1 MGEQFNS
8 ELKRVEELNKYS
20 KKRASRILDDM
31 ATAYLSGREHG
42 GLDKSLIA
50 VRQAK
55 KALRMQGFNQDFIDD
70 YFLQKSYLSKTQ
82 LKQFMN
88 ESIFTGEN
96 GTINPVIEQLQ
107 AREQRKNINDLI
119 IDELKSRPELI
130 GVLKRGTTKQNLRQ
144 NYNVTSSQLLLNFYE
159 EHKELF

>member
-1 MGEQFNS
+1 MGENFSS
-8 ELKRVEELNKYS
+8 ELKRVEEINKYS
-20 KKRASRILDDM
+20 KKRASRMLDDM

-42 GLDKSLIA
+42 GLDRSLIA

-55 KALRMQGFNQDFIDD
+55 KALRMQGFKQDFIDD

-82 LKQFMN
+82 LKQLMAD
-88 ESIFTGEN
+88 SIFTGDN
-96 GTINPVIEQLQ
+96 GEINPAIEQLQ
-107 AREQRKNINDLI
+107 AREERKNVNDLI

-130 GVLKRGTTKQNLRQ
+130 EVLKKGMRADNIQRKFNLTNTT
-144 NYNVTSSQLLLNFYE
+144 LLKNFYE